1 LAPSLSSPHL
11 FVKPSTF
18 SLLLNC
24 FSPSSL
30 HPSVFHSLSSSF
42 SHHSGCS
49 AHAQTNK
56 QPSGRSRHTHTVPKF
71 ITQAVREES
80 RFRGPPE
87 KRWDLAP
94 FPWGLGRVRCC
105 RPERH
110 GCGGWCAA

>member
-49 AHAQTNK
+49 AHSHSHRTQVHY
-56 QPSGRSRHTHTVPKF
+56 PGR
-71 ITQAVREES
+71 EGGE
-80 RFRGPPE
+80 
-87 KRWDLAP
+87 P
-94 FPWGLGRVRCC
+94 FPWTTGETLGFGAVSVGFRQGQVLPARAPWMWRMVCSL
-105 RPERH
+105 
-110 GCGGWCAA
+110 GGGVLG